1 MPILPRR
8 RYAEPL
14 LLLLLAAVARST
26 AAAPDV
32 VELILL
38 TGAQEKGAVC
48 LDGSPP
54 GYHLQRGF
62 GSGEHSWLIY
72 LEGGEWCDTIE
83 SCSNRKT
90 TELGSSKLMEAQE
103 FEGILSNN
111 QTVNSGT
118 CR

>member
-38 TGAQEKGAVC
+38 TGAQEKGAGIVNYWFLMLETKAIIVVC
-48 LDGSPP
+48 R
-54 GYHLQRGF
+54 HLHQV
-62 GSGEHSWLIY
+62 
-72 LEGGEWCDTIE
+72 
-83 SCSNRKT
+83 SC
-90 TELGSSKLMEAQE
+90 
-103 FEGILSNN
+103 
-111 QTVNSGT
+111 
-118 CR
+118 